1 MSNNGTCSFKTAGC
15 RKVILGDEQT
25 NANTGLSQ
33 LCESKEP
40 VMTKN
45 NRTVESYIGPQ
56 RAGAEPI
63 LANVPE
69 VIEDSAGSPQ

>member
-1 MSNNGTCSFKTAGC
+1 
-15 RKVILGDEQT
+15 
-25 NANTGLSQ
+25 
-33 LCESKEP
+33 
-40 VMTKN
+40 MTKN